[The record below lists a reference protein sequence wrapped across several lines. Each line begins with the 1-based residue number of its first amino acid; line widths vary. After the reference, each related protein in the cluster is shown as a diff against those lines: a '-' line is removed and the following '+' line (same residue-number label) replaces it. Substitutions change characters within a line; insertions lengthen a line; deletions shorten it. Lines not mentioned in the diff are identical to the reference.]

1 MSKRQ
6 KLVLAIST
14 VVFIGMLVWAPMATA
29 AQVTID
35 SAAQEDHEA
44 FESTGAA
51 VVFISDQVGYV
62 FYLDVGSIADSGIP
76 TYRKTTNGGASWGAA
91 VAISSQDDIEDI
103 GGIWYDRW
111 TPGDSCGTTIHIAY
125 TETDGMSYYNS
136 LDTSSDSLSG
146 EVTVSPDLG
155 GFDQDDGHTSI
166 VKATDGDLYIYVAG
180 SSVQDVYKSTDG
192 GSNWSSTNAD
202 TSAGGFLNDDSDQ
215 GNLMPLS
222 GGDVLL
228 TWYDINASPTPTI
241 YSRVLSAAGTWD
253 GASATVAT
261 DIIYYL
267 HTWSSTWGASLY
279 KSTGDIYLAV
289 NDNPDQQN
297 TKTTATTNIRAYFY
311 DESAR
316 SWSQETN
323 VLTVTGTADW
333 IRDVKVS
340 IDENTG
346 DVYVVYHQG
355 RAGGHFYY
363 KKSTDGMTSWGSAN
377 QVSSTGD
384 DYRVVRPNLM
394 SDERLYA
401 VFFDDDDLVGE
412 SGEDIFGET
421 IADLAGGGGGGGP
434 PDVSGY
440 SCYRTI
446 RVDHAKISGTDPLA
460 NFPLLVKFENDSYL
474 SAGTCGWIK
483 NSDGWDI
490 IFTDDS
496 GTPTVQ
502 YDHEIEMF
510 VGAAGTLF
518 AWVRIPSLSAT
529 AYTDLR
535 MWYGNSGATDTSNPT
550 GVWDCNYKGV
560 WHLKEDPSGT
570 APQMKD
576 STSNA
581 NHGTTYGAMT
591 SDDQVSGTD
600 KIGGSLDFD
609 GNNSEPDEVKFPD
622 PIIGNSAAWTI
633 TAWIQMGADTADQ
646 RTIYSEAHETAYNGY
661 SFLYVDDSNNYV
673 KYYSDNS
680 GEVISGTTNVEDNQ
694 PHHIAMVQRSKTDR
708 ELFVDNVSQDSG
720 TANPGTLTYNT
731 ASIGYL
737 RAEDWVADPFK
748 GIIDEVRVSNVARSD
763 EWIEAEYKNVD
774 DPDFT
779 SVTYESCGLPQGED
793 PNTFSCSREIRI
805 DHTKVSDLDG
815 VSYYENFPML
825 VKFSGDNAL
834 KLGSCG
840 EIYQA
845 DGSDIMFTDS
855 SDTVL
860 DHEIE
865 EYDGTS
871 GLGENSAAQYD
882 FCYRHYHALW
892 QGDPAMWYRQP
903 DWCLG

>member
-1 MSKRQ
+1 MNKRQ

-14 VVFIGMLVWAPMATA
+14 VILIGLLVWAPSATA
-29 AQVTID
+29 AQVTIE

-51 VVFISDQVGYV
+51 VVFVSDQVGYV
-62 FYLDVGSIADSGIP
+62 FYLGLGSIADSGIP
-76 TYRKTTNGGASWGAA
+76 KYRKTTNGGASWGAA

-146 EVTVSPDLG
+146 EVTVSPNLG

-192 GSNWSSTNAD
+192 GSSWSSTSAD

-228 TWYDINASPTPTI
+228 TWYDINASPTPAI

-261 DIIYYL
+261 DIVYYT
-267 HTWSSTWGASLY
+267 HAWSSTWGASLY

-289 NDNPDQQN
+289 NDNPDQVDP
-297 TKTTATTNIRAYFY
+297 KTANTNIRAYFY

-323 VLTVTGTADW
+323 VLTVTGTTDW

-355 RAGGHFYY
+355 RNGGHFYY
-363 KKSTDGMTSWGSAN
+363 KKSTDGMTSWGSAI
-377 QVSSTGD
+377 QLSSTGD

-401 VFFDDDDLVGE
+401 VWHDDDDL
-412 SGEDIFGET
+412 DIFGET
-421 IADLAGGGGGGGP
+421 IADLAGGGGGGP

-446 RVDHAKISGTDPLA
+446 RVDHTKISGTDPLA
-460 NFPLLVKFENDSYL
+460 NFPLLVKFENDSNL

-502 YDHEIEMF
+502 YDHEIEKF
-510 VGAAGTLF
+510 DGSAGTLF

-535 MWYGNSGATDTSNPT
+535 MWYGKSSATDTSNPT

-581 NHGTTYGAMT
+581 NHGTSYGSMT
-591 SDDQVSGTD
+591 SGDQVAGM
-600 KIGGSLDFD
+600 IGGALEFD
-609 GNNSEPDEVKFPD
+609 GSNDEIRFS
-622 PIIGNSAAWTI
+622 SAMLGDRTAWSI
-633 TAWIQMGADTADQ
+633 TAWMQTATDDQ
-646 RTIYSEAHETAYNGY
+646 GIYSEGNPSTGDYLMIRKDSYLLEFYLENPPYYPYFDGGTLGSNFHHVAIVQTSKSNRA
-661 SFLYVDDSNNYV
+661 SFVD
-673 KYYSDNS
+673 
-680 GEVISGTTNVEDNQ
+680 GG
-694 PHHIAMVQRSKTDR
+694 SKTS
-708 ELFVDNVSQDSG
+708 NSQDAG
-720 TANPGTLTYNT
+720 TINFTTS
-731 ASIGYL
+731 SIGL
-737 RAEDWVADPFK
+737 VRTDWTCCEFS
-748 GIIDEVRVSNVARSD
+748 GIIDEVRISNVARSD
-763 EWIEAEYKNVD
+763 AWIEAEYKNVD
-774 DPDFT
+774 DPNFT

-840 EIYQA
+840 EIHQA

-855 SDTVL
+855 VGTVL

-871 GLGENSAAQYD
+871 GTLVAWVKIPQLNTTSATDITMHYGKETLQCGTDNPTGVWDDAAAQEVI
-882 FCYRHYHALW
+882 
-892 QGDPAMWYRQP
+892 
-903 DWCLG
+903 

>member
-1 MSKRQ
+1 MNKRQ

-14 VVFIGMLVWAPMATA
+14 VILIGLLVWAPSATA
-29 AQVTID
+29 AQVTIE

-51 VVFISDQVGYV
+51 VVFVSDQVGYV
-62 FYLDVGSIADSGIP
+62 FYLGLGSIADSGIP
-76 TYRKTTNGGASWGAA
+76 KYRKTTNGGASWGAA

-146 EVTVSPDLG
+146 EVTVSPNLG

-192 GSNWSSTNAD
+192 GSSWSSTSAD

-228 TWYDINASPTPTI
+228 TWYDINASPTPAI

-261 DIIYYL
+261 DIVYYT
-267 HTWSSTWGASLY
+267 HAWSSTWGASLY

-289 NDNPDQQN
+289 NDNPDQVDP
-297 TKTTATTNIRAYFY
+297 KTANTNIRAYFY

-323 VLTVTGTADW
+323 VLTVTGTTDW

-355 RAGGHFYY
+355 RNGGHFYY
-363 KKSTDGMTSWGSAN
+363 KKSTDGMTSWGSAI
-377 QVSSTGD
+377 QLSSTGD

-401 VFFDDDDLVGE
+401 VWHDDDDL
-412 SGEDIFGET
+412 DIFGET
-421 IADLAGGGGGGGP
+421 IADLAGGGGGGP

-446 RVDHAKISGTDPLA
+446 RVDHTKISGTDPLA
-460 NFPLLVKFENDSYL
+460 NFPLLVKFENDSNL

-502 YDHEIEMF
+502 YDHEIEKF
-510 VGAAGTLF
+510 DGSAGTLF

-535 MWYGNSGATDTSNPT
+535 MWYGKSSATDTSNPT

-581 NHGTTYGAMT
+581 NHGTSYGSMT
-591 SDDQVSGTD
+591 SGDQVAGM
-600 KIGGSLDFD
+600 IGGALEFD
-609 GNNSEPDEVKFPD
+609 GSNDEIRFS
-622 PIIGNSAAWTI
+622 SAMLGDRTAWSI
-633 TAWIQMGADTADQ
+633 TAWMQTGVFI
-646 RTIYSEAHETAYNGY
+646 
-661 SFLYVDDSNNYV
+661 
-673 KYYSDNS
+673 
-680 GEVISGTTNVEDNQ
+680 
-694 PHHIAMVQRSKTDR
+694 
-708 ELFVDNVSQDSG
+708 
-720 TANPGTLTYNT
+720 
-731 ASIGYL
+731 
-737 RAEDWVADPFK
+737 
-748 GIIDEVRVSNVARSD
+748 VRVIPR
-763 EWIEAEYKNVD
+763 
-774 DPDFT
+774 
-779 SVTYESCGLPQGED
+779 
-793 PNTFSCSREIRI
+793 
-805 DHTKVSDLDG
+805 
-815 VSYYENFPML
+815 
-825 VKFSGDNAL
+825 
-834 KLGSCG
+834 
-840 EIYQA
+840 QA
-845 DGSDIMFTDS
+845 TIS
-855 SDTVL
+855 
-860 DHEIE
+860 
-865 EYDGTS
+865 
-871 GLGENSAAQYD
+871 
-882 FCYRHYHALW
+882 
-892 QGDPAMWYRQP
+892 
-903 DWCLG
+903 